1 MKEIIYALIL
11 TILIEGI
18 ALIVLKEQRLI
29 KYSLL
34 INIFTNI
41 PLNLILKLLTDNFI
55 VYIIIL
61 IILEIIIII
70 IEGILYYLIIKN
82 KKYACKIS
90 IILNA
95 SSFIIGT
102 ILLNLIRYI

>member
-18 ALIVLKEQRLI
+18 TLIILKEQRLI
-29 KYSLL
+29 KYSFL
-34 INIFTNI
+34 INTLTNI
-41 PLNLILKLLTDNFI
+41 PLNLILKLFTDNFI

-61 IILEIIIII
+61 IILEIIIIA
-70 IEGILYYLIIKN
+70 IETIFYNLILKN
-82 KKYACKIS
+82 KKYAFKIS
-90 IILNA
+90 IILNI